1 MLVTQIEGSKIYKQT
16 STTVFVKPLI
26 PKVLKAFKEGGRFFL
41 SQSPLPL
48 CYIDAL
54 KNWWSEMFIIFAN
67 PLTPQVSR
75 LSRQEG
81 ISMTYDFIRHIHIQM
96 TWVKYCA
103 SLDNGERKTAI
114 SEVRDALGRKFLQC
128 V

>member
-1 MLVTQIEGSKIYKQT
+1 
-16 STTVFVKPLI
+16 
-26 PKVLKAFKEGGRFFL
+26 
-41 SQSPLPL
+41 
-48 CYIDAL
+48 
-54 KNWWSEMFIIFAN
+54 MFIIFAN

-81 ISMTYDFIRHIHIQM
+81 ISMTHDFIRHIHIQM
-96 TWVKYCA
+96 TWVKYRA

-128 V
+128 VWTFV